1 MNLLDKYKVDLDIF
15 AGPLDLLLHLIKKNE
30 IDIYDIPI
38 SEITDKYIEYI
49 DLIKK
54 LNLDMAGEFLVM
66 AATLTHIKSKM
77 LLPLPEMEEEEDDGI
92 DPREELMRRLIMYK
106 MFKEASLELTS
117 RQVLGRDVFRRGM
130 PVTLDDIRDDTEEE
144 EELAI
149 DSTVFDLIDAFKDI
163 LKRFPKDYTLDLTV
177 ERFRLTDKINFI
189 MEKLGD
195 DKSVIFEELFPS
207 DATRGEV
214 IVTFLAILELAK
226 SFLIKVYQGD
236 EGVIRLYGSG
246 DENRKVDMINE
257 AIDGAMAEY
266 GDEGDSEPSDSN
278 KTEQTL
284 EEELESELNAE
295 IESEL
300 DEELGAEQ
308 EVDVESL
315 EAKARE
321 LMEELAAEQRVAELE
336 EEKVLAEELEA
347 EREAELVEET
357 EKAEIET
364 ETLEEEIVEET
375 VEETVEQTEE
385 EIVEETIEEPSVV
398 VSEATDS
405 HSEVE
410 EQEIEEPVKEE
421 VAIEETTN
429 ESNVEDGTADV
440 EEQTELSSKEEEIKE
455 EDNLKELEEVADI
468 ASEVL
473 AVEEETT
480 KEISPPEPEP
490 EPEPVK
496 VSAEHSAAIDNLVAD
511 LESDKLKGIESVE
524 SSKAS
529 VEDIDD
535 TDDTIDDHSEEKVV
549 EPKKTFFGRAWS
561 AVTKVTKKII
571 NIFKRRGNE

>member
-177 ERFRLTDKINFI
+177 ERFRLTDKINHI
-189 MEKLGD
+189 MDKLSG

-300 DEELGAEQ
+300 DEELGVEE

-364 ETLEEEIVEET
+364 ETLEEE
-375 VEETVEQTEE
+375 TEE
-385 EIVEETIEEPSVV
+385 SVKEEAVEETIEEPSVV

-410 EQEIEEPVKEE
+410 EQEIEEPIKEE
-421 VAIEETTN
+421 V
-429 ESNVEDGTADV
+429 VV
-440 EEQTELSSKEEEIKE
+440 EERAELSPNEEIKE
-455 EDNLKELEEVADI
+455 EDNLKELEEVA
-468 ASEVL
+468 SEVL
-473 AVEEETT
+473 VVEEEVI
-480 KEISPPEPEP
+480 KEISPSEP

-496 VSAEHSAAIDNLVAD
+496 VSAEKSDAIDNLVAD
-511 LESDKLKGIESVE
+511 LESDKLKGIESIE
-524 SSKAS
+524 SPKES
-529 VEDIDD
+529 VDD
-535 TDDTIDDHSEEKVV
+535 TDDTIDDHSEEREEVA
-549 EPKKTFFGRAWS
+549 PKKSFFGRAWS
-561 AVTKVTKKII
+561 AVAKVTKKIV
-571 NIFKRRGNE
+571 NIFKRRGND